1 MKIVDKPW
9 GREVII
15 VNNDKYCGKI
25 LEIYK
30 GKRLSK
36 QRHTTKTET
45 LYVYDG
51 KIDVFIDNV
60 RYRYNV
66 GESITIVPGQVHRI
80 EALEN
85 SEIFEISTHHNDDD
99 TVRIEDDFGRMQK

>member
-1 MKIVDKPW
+1 MELVEKPW
-9 GREVII
+9 GREIII

-25 LEIYK
+25 LEIYE
-30 GKRLSK
+30 GQRLSK
-36 QRHTTKTET
+36 QRHKTKDET

-51 KIDVFIDNV
+51 KIDVYIDDV

-66 GESITIVPGQVHRI
+66 GESVRIQPGTIHRI

-85 SEIFEISTHHNDDD
+85 SEIFEISTTHSDDD
-99 TVRIEDDFGRMQK
+99 TVRIEDDFDRV